1 MTEKDL
7 KAIRI
12 RSSPKPHSPSRPVWS
27 SKSLSG
33 GRPALQAS
41 DLSIEVA
48 LLLEVR
54 GHPGCGSVRLER
66 GSRVASPDE
75 EVAADRVEAIGV
87 DPRVGTETL
96 DQLEAGPR
104 SGDHADGDGV
114 AGRDDRVVVQAE
126 QDVVEGGDLG
136 PVGRFGALRLIV
148 EGDDSCLEPVRPD
161 GASGKG
167 GGDQRDPLL
176 GGTRSGRLRSCSAMG
191 MSDPSGPDFIPG
203 ITPGEQPWLY
213 RVCYR
218 RSRGPARWCP
228 RRRRSARTSRSE
240 AVLAGTKP
248 TEPAQKMNGTSIL
261 VERLYTG

>member
-1 MTEKDL
+1 M
-7 KAIRI
+7 
-12 RSSPKPHSPSRPVWS
+12 WS

-75 EVAADRVEAIGV
+75 EAAADRVEATIGV
-87 DPRVGTETL
+87 DPRVGTKTL
-96 DQLEAGPR
+96 DQLEAGPG
-104 SGDHADGDGV
+104 SGDRTDGDGLV
-114 AGRDDRVVVQAE
+114 GRDDRVVVQAE
-126 QDVVEGGDLG
+126 QDVAESGDLG
-136 PVGRFGALRLIV
+136 PAGRFGSLRLIV
-148 EGDDSCLEPVRPD
+148 EGGDSGLELVRPD
-161 GASGKG
+161 WAAGKG
-167 GGDQRDPLL
+167 GGDERDPLL
-176 GGTRSGRLRSCSAMG
+176 GGTAVPPAAVLLRRG
-191 MSDPSGPDFIPG
+191 MSDPVGPDFILD

-213 RVCYR
+213 RVRSR

-228 RRRRSARTSRSE
+228 RRGRSARTSRSE

-248 TEPAQKMNGTSIL
+248 TEPAHKMNGTSIF